1 MEGRKDGEMDG
12 RRDGWLDEGSTH
24 GKGLGA
30 APEGGEDSEGGLCA
44 DNKLP
49 SSEEGELGKDMQVLQ
64 DRVTAESPHICLWR
78 QESLP
83 AAAAESSFHRA
94 LQRHRV
100 PQGPLPTASLEEW
113 SPDADTEGCELTA
126 SVEAPRS
133 QPPAE
138 QPLTKIT
145 EPTKKDTPQPKTTQP
160 PAAGGSQLG
169 RNSQALPWP
178 PHCKYVD
185 LCGCLRQPAFVTF
198 GVFNSLSISD
208 FTIYLYSKYNQY
220 IGFVVFFLLL
230 SSR

>member
-1 MEGRKDGEMDG
+1 
-12 RRDGWLDEGSTH
+12 
-24 GKGLGA
+24 
-30 APEGGEDSEGGLCA
+30 
-44 DNKLP
+44 
-49 SSEEGELGKDMQVLQ
+49 MQVLQ
-64 DRVTAESPHICLWR
+64 DRVTAESPHVCLWR

-100 PQGPLPTASLEEW
+100 PQGPLPTASLGEW
-113 SPDADTEGCELTA
+113 SQDADTEGCELTA

-145 EPTKKDTPQPKTTQP
+145 EPAKKDTPQPKTTQP

-178 PHCKYVD
+178 PHCKCLD
-185 LCGCLRQPAFVTF
+185 LCGCLRQPAFVIIGGLILCLFLISPLTCILNIINIF
-198 GVFNSLSISD
+198 ALLFSSFYSAQDKCTQFFQPLLVEIASLIL
-208 FTIYLYSKYNQY
+208 I
-220 IGFVVFFLLL
+220 FLFQT
-230 SSR
+230 